1 MVLLYYAIWHIYD
14 EWRLHVWEK
23 IEYDI
28 GDFIIA
34 SLIKQS
40 FRVLRA
46 QNPIDCIDPDKDVKQ
61 FLSCSKS
68 NYRDLEKN
76 EFGHQVSTH
85 IITSV
90 AFRFFHYGQN
100 AS

>member
-1 MVLLYYAIWHIYD
+1 MRVYL
-14 EWRLHVWEK
+14 
-23 IEYDI
+23 
-28 GDFIIA
+28 A

-46 QNPIDCIDPDKDVKQ
+46 LHPVDCIDPDKDVKQ
-61 FLSCSKS
+61 FLSCLKR
-68 NYRDLEKN
+68 NYRDSEKN

-85 IITSV
+85 IITFV
-90 AFRFFHYGQN
+90 AFQFFHYSQN